1 MPQAE
6 QPPARA
12 LQWPPGGGRAPVA
25 ASGGRGYIDPM
36 AGQAARP
43 TVEAPTS
50 IYRERP
56 PPPALAGRVLCLWSQ
71 VIGDGTVELRHRVLP
86 DGCIDIVWIGD
97 APAVVAG
104 PATGPVVVPLAPR
117 TTVVGIRLRPGV
129 ASGLLGPSA
138 SELLNRDTPLG
149 ELWGAGGDALSARV
163 GGQPTLAAKMNA
175 AAAGFAGHLAA
186 AGPTDPM
193 MAAAT
198 LWLARHP
205 AGRIADLCRLLE
217 VGERRL
223 RRRFAAAIGYGPK
236 TFQRVLRLQRVLALA
251 GRLPR
256 TGTTLAALATD
267 AGYAD
272 QAHMS
277 RELQALTGRSP
288 ATLLQDAAS
297 TLEMSDFFKTA
308 SGAAS

>member
-1 MPQAE
+1 MP
-6 QPPARA
+6 P
-12 LQWPPGGGRAPVA
+12 
-25 ASGGRGYIDPM
+25 
-36 AGQAARP
+36 QAARA
-43 TVEAPTS
+43 TVEAPSST
-50 IYRERP
+50 YRERP
-56 PPPALAGRVLCLWSQ
+56 PPAALAGRVLCLWSQ

-117 TTVVGIRLRPGV
+117 TTVVGVRLRPG
-129 ASGLLGPSA
+129 AAPGLLGPPA
-138 SELLNRDTPLG
+138 SDLLNRDTPLG
-149 ELWGAGGDALSARV
+149 ELWGAGADDLSEQVVA
-163 GGQPTLAAKMNA
+163 QPALAAKLDA
-175 AAAGFAGHLAA
+175 AAAALAGHLAA
-186 AGPTDPM
+186 AGPPDPM
-193 MAAAT
+193 IACAT

-205 AGRIADLCRLLE
+205 AGRIADLCRQLE

-223 RRRFAAAIGYGPK
+223 RRRFAAAVGYGPK
-236 TFQRVLRLQRVLALA
+236 TFQRIVRLQRVLTLA
-251 GRLPR
+251 GRGARPGMGLA
-256 TGTTLAALATD
+256 GLAAE

-288 ATLLQDAAS
+288 AALLEHAAS

-308 SGAAS
+308 SGAAA

>member
-25 ASGGRGYIDPM
+25 VSGARGHIDAMP
-36 AGQAARP
+36 GQAARP

-50 IYRERP
+50 IYRQRP
-56 PPPALAGRVLCLWSQ
+56 PPPALAGQVLCLWSQ
-71 VIGDGTVELRHRVLP
+71 VIGAGTTGLCHRVLP

-117 TTVVGIRLRPGV
+117 STVVGLRLRPG
-129 ASGLLGPSA
+129 AAPGLLGAPA

-149 ELWGAGGDALSARV
+149 ELWGAAGDALSAQV
-163 GGQPTLAAKMNA
+163 VAQPALAAKLNA
-175 AAAGFAGHLAA
+175 AAAEFAPHLAG
-186 AGPTDPM
+186 AGPPDPM
-193 MAAAT
+193 IAAAT

-236 TFQRVLRLQRVLALA
+236 TFQRVLRLQRVLAQA

-256 TGTTLAALATD
+256 AGASLAALAAE

-288 ATLLQDAAS
+288 AALLQRAAS
-297 TLEMSDFFKTA
+297 TLELSGLFKTA
-308 SGAAS
+308 SDGAA

>member
-1 MPQAE
+1 
-6 QPPARA
+6 
-12 LQWPPGGGRAPVA
+12 VA
-25 ASGGRGYIDPM
+25 ASGARGHIDPM
-36 AGQAARP
+36 PGQAARP

-56 PPPALAGRVLCLWSQ
+56 PPPALAGQVLCVWSQ
-71 VIGDGTVELRHRVLP
+71 VIGDGAVELRHRVLP

-104 PATGPVVVPLAPR
+104 PATGPVLVPLAPR
-117 TTVVGIRLRPGV
+117 TTVVGLRLRPGAV
-129 ASGLLGPSA
+129 PGLLGAPA

-149 ELWGAGGDALSARV
+149 ELWGVAGDALSARV
-163 GGQPTLAAKMNA
+163 GEEVALAAKLNA
-175 AAAGFAGHLAA
+175 AAAAFAPHLAG
-186 AGPTDPM
+186 AGPPDPM
-193 MAAAT
+193 IAAAT

-256 TGTTLAALATD
+256 TGTTLAGLA
-267 AGYAD
+267 AEASYAD

-288 ATLLQDAAS
+288 AALLEHAAS

-308 SGAAS
+308 GGAAA

>member
-1 MPQAE
+1 VTA
-6 QPPARA
+6 
-12 LQWPPGGGRAPVA
+12 
-25 ASGGRGYIDPM
+25 
-36 AGQAARP
+36 
-43 TVEAPTS
+43 EAPNS
-50 IYRERP
+50 VYRERP
-56 PPPALAGRVLCLWSQ
+56 PPPPLAGPVLCLWSQ
-71 VIGDGTVELRHRVLP
+71 VIGAGTAGLCHRVLP
-86 DGCIDIVWIGD
+86 DGCADIVWIGD

-104 PATGPVVVPLAPR
+104 PATGPVLVPLAPG
-117 TTVVGIRLRPGV
+117 TTVVGVRLRPGAV
-129 ASGLLGPSA
+129 PGLLGAPA

-149 ELWGAGGDALSARV
+149 ELWGAGGDALSAQV
-163 GGQPTLAAKMNA
+163 VAQPALAARLDA
-175 AAAGFAGHLAA
+175 AAAALAGRLAA
-186 AGPTDPM
+186 AGPPDPM
-193 MAAAT
+193 IAAAT

-223 RRRFAAAIGYGPK
+223 RRRFAAAVGYGPK

-256 TGTTLAALATD
+256 AGASLAAIAAE

-288 ATLLQDAAS
+288 AALLQCAAS
-297 TLEMSDFFKTA
+297 TLEMSDLFKTGGD
-308 SGAAS
+308 GAA